1 MRLWF
6 KQGFCRLLKSNQTM
20 KNSNR
25 DLLVLVKEAYTNNEA
40 MQFELQ
46 QLNLLLVNFETLD
59 SFCIAH
65 EVFDIQKYRILKKK
79 SQLQKIIEKETL
91 KPFVFICN
99 KN

>member
-1 MRLWF
+1 
-6 KQGFCRLLKSNQTM
+6 M
-20 KNSNR
+20 KNANR
-25 DLLVLVKEAYTNNEA
+25 DLLVLVKDAYTNQEA
-40 MQFELQ
+40 MQYELQ
-46 QLNLLLVNFETLD
+46 QLNMLLVNFETLD

-65 EVFDIQKYRILKKK
+65 EVFDIQKYRVLTKR

>member
-1 MRLWF
+1 
-6 KQGFCRLLKSNQTM
+6 M

-25 DLLVLVKEAYTNNEA
+25 DLLVLVKDAYTNNEA

-46 QLNLLLVNFETLD
+46 QLNMLLVNFETLE
-59 SFCIAH
+59 SFCMAH
-65 EVFDIQKYRILKKK
+65 EVFDIQKFRVLTKR

-91 KPFVFICN
+91 KPFMFICN

>member
-1 MRLWF
+1 
-6 KQGFCRLLKSNQTM
+6 M

-25 DLLVLVKEAYTNNEA
+25 DLLVLVKDAYTDKEA
-40 MQFELQ
+40 MQHELQ
-46 QLNLLLVNFETLD
+46 QLNLLLVNFETLE

-65 EVFDIQKYRILKKK
+65 EVFDVLKYRILTKK
-79 SQLQKIIEKETL
+79 SQLQKIIEQETL

>member
-1 MRLWF
+1 
-6 KQGFCRLLKSNQTM
+6 M

-25 DLLVLVKEAYTNNEA
+25 DLLVLVKDAYTNKEA
-40 MQFELQ
+40 MQYELQ
-46 QLNLLLVNFETLD
+46 QLNTLLVNFETLE

-65 EVFDIQKYRILKKK
+65 EVFDIQKYRILTRR
-79 SQLQKIIEKETL
+79 SQLQKIIEKDSL

>member
-1 MRLWF
+1 
-6 KQGFCRLLKSNQTM
+6 M

-25 DLLVLVKEAYTNNEA
+25 DLLVLVKDAYTNKEA
-40 MQFELQ
+40 MQYELQ

-65 EVFDIQKYRILKKK
+65 EVFDIQKYRILTKK
-79 SQLQKIIEKETL
+79 SQLQKIVEQETL

>member
-1 MRLWF
+1 
-6 KQGFCRLLKSNQTM
+6 M

-25 DLLVLVKEAYTNNEA
+25 DLLVLVKDAYTNNEA
-40 MQFELQ
+40 MQLELQ
-46 QLNLLLVNFETLD
+46 QLNMLLVNFETPD

-65 EVFDIQKYRILKKK
+65 EVFDINKYRVLTKR

-91 KPFVFICN
+91 KPFMFICN

>member
-1 MRLWF
+1 
-6 KQGFCRLLKSNQTM
+6 M

-25 DLLVLVKEAYTNNEA
+25 DLLVLVKDAYTNNEA

-46 QLNLLLVNFETLD
+46 QLNMLLVNFETLE

-65 EVFDIQKYRILKKK
+65 EVFDIQKYRILTKK

>member
-1 MRLWF
+1 
-6 KQGFCRLLKSNQTM
+6 M

-25 DLLVLVKEAYTNNEA
+25 DLLVLVKDAYTNNEA

-46 QLNLLLVNFETLD
+46 QLNMLLVNFETLE
-59 SFCIAH
+59 SFCMAH
-65 EVFDIQKYRILKKK
+65 EVFDIQKHRILTKK

-91 KPFVFICN
+91 KPFMFICN

>member
-1 MRLWF
+1 
-6 KQGFCRLLKSNQTM
+6 M

-25 DLLVLVKEAYTNNEA
+25 DLLVLVKDAYTNNEA

-46 QLNLLLVNFETLD
+46 QLNMLLVNFETLE

-65 EVFDIQKYRILKKK
+65 EVFDIQKYRVLTKK
-79 SQLQKIIEKETL
+79 SQLQKIIEKDTL
-91 KPFVFICN
+91 KPFMFICN

>member
-1 MRLWF
+1 
-6 KQGFCRLLKSNQTM
+6 M

-25 DLLVLVKEAYTNNEA
+25 DLLVLVKDAYTNNEA

-46 QLNLLLVNFETLD
+46 QLNMLLVNFETLE

-65 EVFDIQKYRILKKK
+65 EVFDIQKYRVLTKR

-91 KPFVFICN
+91 KPFMFICN

>member
-1 MRLWF
+1 
-6 KQGFCRLLKSNQTM
+6 M

-25 DLLVLVKEAYTNNEA
+25 DLLVLVKDAYTNQEA

-59 SFCIAH
+59 SFCLAH
-65 EVFDIQKYRILKKK
+65 EVFDILKYRILKKR

>member
-1 MRLWF
+1 
-6 KQGFCRLLKSNQTM
+6 M
-20 KNSNR
+20 KNANR
-25 DLLVLVKEAYTNNEA
+25 DLLVLVKDAYTNNEA

-46 QLNLLLVNFETLD
+46 QLNMLLVNFETLE

-65 EVFDIQKYRILKKK
+65 EVFDIHKYRVLTKR

-91 KPFVFICN
+91 KPFMFICN

>member
-1 MRLWF
+1 
-6 KQGFCRLLKSNQTM
+6 M

-25 DLLVLVKEAYTNNEA
+25 DLLVLVKDAYTNNEA

-46 QLNLLLVNFETLD
+46 QLNMLLVNFETLE

-65 EVFDIQKYRILKKK
+65 EVFDIQKFRVLTKR

-91 KPFVFICN
+91 KPFMFICN